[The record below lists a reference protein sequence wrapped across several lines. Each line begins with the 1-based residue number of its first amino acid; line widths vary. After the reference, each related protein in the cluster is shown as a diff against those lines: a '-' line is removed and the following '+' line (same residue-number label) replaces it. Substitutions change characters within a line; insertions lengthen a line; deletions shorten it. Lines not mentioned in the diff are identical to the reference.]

1 MRTKVLVLMFLL
13 GFIIEYPIYSQEHN
27 GRTYTIKGAYNLV
40 EFIEMLKEKTDCKIA
55 YKESDVKKGKK
66 ISIDYKNTPID
77 VILKNVLKKYGLTFI
92 QQGDRI
98 IIKQEYIHSEG
109 GIRGAVKNKLSL
121 KPLEYVNVILLD
133 ANNNQIDGTSTDSC
147 GTFKFPN
154 LKVGRYL
161 IKASML
167 GYTSV
172 LSDYIIVTSTKTSN
186 LELFLEENSENIDEV
201 TIIAST
207 PRNYPQNIM
216 SLTGGR
222 ILSIEETNRFA
233 GNFDDPTRLASSFAG
248 ITSGSVN
255 SNAME
260 IRGNSPQFAQWRME
274 GIETPNLS
282 HYADMSGLGG
292 GILTGLSLQTMANSD
307 FYYGAYPAEYSNSL
321 SGIFN
326 MKMRNGNTTDFAH
339 AVQLGI
345 WGFDLSS
352 EGPINKKS
360 GSSYLFNYRYSY
372 SGLADK
378 ISGSDEGLNYQDLA
392 FKINL
397 PTKKLGTFT
406 FWGIG
411 LLDKIIQR
419 PEDDPKQWE
428 TSMER
433 QEQKADFQ
441 KGAIGMA
448 HTLSW
453 NDNTYLRSN
462 IGITFSGT
470 KAENHIYDNE
480 LNRIP
485 VAFATKHETNL
496 QINTFINK
504 RFNAFHTNRTGIS
517 YTGIFYDLNFNISPN
532 IGLFYPMECYAYGEG
547 QNNVLY
553 IYSNSLFQLTNKL
566 KMNVGVGTQYID
578 LNKAWTI
585 EPRLSFKWNFH
596 PKQYLS
602 FGYGLSGRRERIEYY
617 YTYVPNQ
624 KDIDNTRLGMG
635 KTHQLNLTYD
645 WMITNNLNLRIEPY
659 FQYLYNIPVQENSSF
674 SIINFNAFILDKQL
688 ASTGKGKNY
697 GIDISLE
704 HYLKKGWYWMVN
716 GSLFKSKY
724 MGGDNIWRNSR
735 MDRGFVVKA
744 LAGKEWTL
752 GKKGNKIL
760 GVNVK
765 LTYQG
770 GERYSPIDYI
780 ESEKNHL
787 IEVDETKAYS
797 LQLPPSFISDL
808 SINYRI
814 NKEKVSHEFSFQ
826 LLNLNGFKNTYY
838 QYNILTNQ
846 VEKKHSASLVPNIRY
861 KLFF

>member
-1 MRTKVLVLMFLL
+1 MKTKVLLLIFLL
-13 GFIIEYPIYSQEHN
+13 GFITEYPMYSQEN
-27 GRTYTIKGAYNLV
+27 SDRTYTIKGTYNLV
-40 EFIEMLKEKTDCKIA
+40 EFIEKLKEETGCKIA
-55 YKESDVKKGKK
+55 YKESDLKKEIIIK
-66 ISIDYKNTPID
+66 IDYKNVLLE

-92 QQGDRI
+92 RQGNRI
-98 IIKQEYIHSEG
+98 IIKKECIHSEG
-109 GIRGAVKNKLSL
+109 GIRGTVRNKLSL
-121 KPLEYVNVILLD
+121 TPLEYATIILLD
-133 ANNNQIDGTSTDSC
+133 ASNNQIDGTFTDSC
-147 GTFKFPN
+147 GFFNFPN

-161 IKASML
+161 VKASMV
-167 GYTSV
+167 GYTPA
-172 LSDYIIVTSTKTSN
+172 LSDYIIVSSTITSN
-186 LELFLEENSENIDEV
+186 MELFLEENSESINEV
-201 TIIAST
+201 TIIASS
-207 PRNYPQNIM
+207 PKNYPQNVM

-282 HYADMSGLGG
+282 HYTDMSGLGG

-307 FYYGAYPAEYSNSL
+307 FYYSVYPAEYSNSL
-321 SGIFN
+321 SGIFD

-339 AVQLGI
+339 SVQFGI
-345 WGFDLSS
+345 WGLDLSS
-352 EGPINKKS
+352 EGPINKKT
-360 GSSYLFNYRYSY
+360 GSSYLFNFRYSY

-392 FKINL
+392 FKVNL
-397 PTKKLGTFT
+397 PTKKMGTFT

-411 LLDKIIQR
+411 LLDKIIKR
-419 PEDDPKQWE
+419 AKDDPKQWE
-428 TSMER
+428 TSIER
-433 QEQKADFQ
+433 QDQKADFQ
-441 KGAIGMA
+441 KGVIGIA
-448 HTLSW
+448 HTLPW
-453 NDNTYLRSN
+453 NDNTYLRTN
-462 IGITFSGT
+462 VGITYSGT
-470 KAENHIYDNE
+470 RAENHIYDNE
-480 LNRIP
+480 LNRMP
-485 VAFATKHETNL
+485 VAFVTKHEANL
-496 QINTFINK
+496 QINTFVNK
-504 RFNAFHTNRTGIS
+504 RLNAFHTNRTGIS
-517 YTGIFYDLNFNISPN
+517 YTGIFYNLDFNASPN
-532 IGLFYPMECYAYGEG
+532 VGLFYQMERYAYGEG
-547 QNNVLY
+547 QNNALY
-553 IYSNSLFQLTNKL
+553 IYSNSLFQLTNRL
-566 KMNVGVGTQYID
+566 KMNVGLGTQYFD

-602 FGYGLSGRRERIEYY
+602 FGYGLSSRRERIEYY
-617 YTYVPNQ
+617 YTHIPNQ
-624 KDIDNTRLGMG
+624 KDINNSRLDLG

-659 FQYLYNIPVQENSSF
+659 YQYLYDIPVEENSSF

-688 ASTGKGKNY
+688 VSIGKGKNY

-704 HYLKKGWYWMVN
+704 HYLKNGWYWMIN

-724 MGGDNIWRNSR
+724 MGGDNIWRNAR
-735 MDRGFVVKA
+735 MDKGFVVKA

-765 LTYQG
+765 LTCQG

-780 ESEKNHL
+780 ESEKKHL
-787 IEVDETKAYS
+787 IKIDETKAYS
-797 LQLPPSFISDL
+797 LQLSPTFISDL

-814 NKEKVSHEFSFQ
+814 NKNRISHEFSFQ

-846 VEKKHSASLVPNIRY
+846 VEKKHRASFVPNLRY
-861 KLFF
+861 KLYF